1 MFQLNNLINKNII
14 NKEND
19 YNNNN
24 NYLLETDD
32 WLGDR

>member
-19 YNNNN
+19 YNNN
-24 NYLLETDD
+24 YLLETDD

>member
-1 MFQLNNLINKNII
+1 MFQLNNLINKNTI

-19 YNNNN
+19 N

>member
-19 YNNNN
+19 NNNN

>member
-1 MFQLNNLINKNII
+1 MFQLNNLINKNTI

-19 YNNNN
+19 I

>member
-19 YNNNN
+19 